1 MPHTRQAPQEVTVL
15 IRTRSPRA
23 LRPVVAAAALV
34 ALLALG
40 ACDSGDD
47 GAKSETRSGATGQ
60 IVAPG
65 KPGEKSRTLSPEE
78 AAKELPDNTP
88 NSSDYGYAAMMIT
101 HHSQALVMSELAP
114 DRAGSGQV
122 KRLAERINASQKPEI
137 GAMEGW
143 LKLNGGEEKA
153 KKEGGHDHGAMDMPG
168 MATDA
173 QLAKLRAAKGKA
185 FDELFISLMITH
197 HQGAVTMATDAL
209 SAGNNV
215 QLEEMAS
222 DVIAQQTSEINRMRS
237 L

>member
-1 MPHTRQAPQEVTVL
+1 ML
-15 IRTRSPRA
+15 IRTRSPRV
-23 LRPVVAAAALV
+23 LRPAVAAVAMV

-47 GAKSETRSGATGQ
+47 GKKSETKAETKSDATGQ
-60 IVAPG
+60 VVAPG

-78 AAKELPDNTP
+78 AAKEIPDNTP
-88 NSSDYGYAAMMIT
+88 NSSDYGYATMMIQ
-101 HHSQALVMSELAP
+101 HHGQALVMTELAP
-114 DRAGSGQV
+114 DRAGSSQV
-122 KRLAERINASQKPEI
+122 KRLAERISASQKPEI

-153 KKEGGHDHGAMDMPG
+153 KKEGGHDHGGMDMPG

-185 FDELFISLMITH
+185 FDDLFISLMVTH
-197 HQGAVTMATDAL
+197 HQGAVTMATEAL
-209 SAGNNV
+209 SGGNNV

>member
-1 MPHTRQAPQEVTVL
+1 ML

-23 LRPVVAAAALV
+23 LRPVVAAAALA

-47 GAKSETRSGATGQ
+47 EQKSETKSGATGQ

-65 KPGEKSRTLSPEE
+65 KPGEKSRTPPGGGGEGDT
-78 AAKELPDNTP
+78 DNTP
-88 NSSDYGYAAMMIT
+88 NSSDFGYATMMIQ
-101 HHSQALVMSELAP
+101 HHSQALVMTELAP
-114 DRAGSGQV
+114 DRAGSSQI
-122 KRLAERINASQKPEI
+122 KRLAERIAASQKPEI

-143 LKLNGGEEKA
+143 LKINGGEEKA
-153 KKEGGHDHGAMDMPG
+153 KKEGGHDHGSMDMPG
-168 MATDA
+168 MATEA

-185 FDELFISLMITH
+185 FDDLFINLMVTH
-197 HQGAVTMATDAL
+197 HQGAVTMATEAL
-209 SAGNNV
+209 SGGNNV

>member
-1 MPHTRQAPQEVTVL
+1 ML

-23 LRPVVAAAALV
+23 LRPVVAAAAVV

-47 GAKSETRSGATGQ
+47 DAKSETKSGATG

-88 NSSDYGYAAMMIT
+88 NSADFGYATMMIT
-101 HHSQALVMSELAP
+101 HHSQALVMTDLAP

-168 MATDA
+168 MATEA

>member
-1 MPHTRQAPQEVTVL
+1 ML

-23 LRPVVAAAALV
+23 LRPLVAAAAMA

-40 ACDSGDD
+40 ACDSGD
-47 GAKSETRSGATGQ
+47 GEEKSETKSGATEQ

-78 AAKELPDNTP
+78 AAKEIPDNTP
-88 NSSDYGYAAMMIT
+88 NSSDFGYATMMIQ
-101 HHSQALVMSELAP
+101 HHSQALVMTELAP
-114 DRAGSGQV
+114 DRAGSSQI
-122 KRLAERINASQKPEI
+122 KRLAERIAASQKPEI

-143 LKLNGGEEKA
+143 LKINGGEEKA
-153 KKEGGHDHGAMDMPG
+153 KKEGGHDHGSMDMPG
-168 MATDA
+168 MATEA

-185 FDELFISLMITH
+185 FDDLFINLMVTH
-197 HQGAVTMATDAL
+197 HQGAVTMATEAL
-209 SAGNNV
+209 SGGNNV

>member
-1 MPHTRQAPQEVTVL
+1 ML

-23 LRPVVAAAALV
+23 LRPVVVAAALA

-47 GAKSETRSGATGQ
+47 GEKSETKSGAAGQ
-60 IVAPG
+60 VVAPG

-78 AAKELPDNTP
+78 AAKEIPDNTP
-88 NSSDYGYAAMMIT
+88 NSSDFGYATMMIQ
-101 HHSQALVMSELAP
+101 HHSQALVMTELAP
-114 DRAGSGQV
+114 DRAGSGQI
-122 KRLAERINASQKPEI
+122 KRLAERIAASQKPEI

-143 LKLNGGEEKA
+143 IKLNGGEEKA
-153 KKEGGHDHGAMDMPG
+153 KKEGGHDHGSMTMPG

-185 FDELFISLMITH
+185 FDDLFISLMVTH
-197 HQGAVTMATDAL
+197 HQGAVTMATEAL
-209 SAGNNV
+209 SGGNNV
-215 QLEEMAS
+215 QLEEMAN

>member
-1 MPHTRQAPQEVTVL
+1 M
-15 IRTRSPRA
+15 IRTRSPRV
-23 LRPVVAAAALV
+23 LRPVVAAAAV
-34 ALLALG
+34 AALLALG

-47 GAKSETRSGATGQ
+47 GKKSETRNEATGQ
-60 IVAPG
+60 VVAPG

-78 AAKELPDNTP
+78 AAKEIPDNTP
-88 NSSDYGYAAMMIT
+88 NSSDFNYATMMIQ
-101 HHSQALVMSELAP
+101 HHSQALVMTELAP

-122 KRLAERINASQKPEI
+122 KRLAERISASQKPEI

-153 KKEGGHDHGAMDMPG
+153 KKEGGHEHGSMVMPG

-173 QLAKLRAAKGKA
+173 QLAKLRAAKGEA
-185 FDELFISLMITH
+185 FDDLFISLMVTH
-197 HQGAVTMATDAL
+197 HQGAVTMATEAL
-209 SAGNNV
+209 SGGKNI
-215 QLEEMAS
+215 QLEEMAN

>member
-1 MPHTRQAPQEVTVL
+1 MT
-15 IRTRSPRA
+15 
-23 LRPVVAAAALV
+23 

-40 ACDSGDD
+40 ACESGD
-47 GAKSETRSGATGQ
+47 AKSETKSAATGQ
-60 IVAPG
+60 VVAPG

-78 AAKELPDNTP
+78 AAKEVPDNTP
-88 NSSDYGYAAMMIT
+88 NSSDYGYATMMIT
-101 HHSQALVMSELAP
+101 HHSQALVMTALAP

-122 KRLAERINASQKPEI
+122 KRLAERVNASQKPEI

-153 KKEGGHDHGAMDMPG
+153 EKEGGHGDHGAMEMPG

-185 FDELFISLMITH
+185 FDDLFISLMVTH
-197 HQGAVTMATDAL
+197 HQGAVTMATEAL
-209 SAGNNV
+209 SGGNNV

>member
-1 MPHTRQAPQEVTVL
+1 MA
-15 IRTRSPRA
+15 
-23 LRPVVAAAALV
+23 

-47 GAKSETRSGATGQ
+47 GKKSETKSATGQ
-60 IVAPG
+60 VVAPG

-78 AAKELPDNTP
+78 AAKEIPDNTP
-88 NSSDYGYAAMMIT
+88 NSSDYGYATMMIQ
-101 HHSQALVMSELAP
+101 HHGQALVMTELAP
-114 DRAGSGQV
+114 DRAGSSKV
-122 KRLAERINASQKPEI
+122 KRLAERISASQKPEI

-153 KKEGGHDHGAMDMPG
+153 EKEGGHDHGGMDMPG

-185 FDELFISLMITH
+185 FDDLFISLMVTH
-197 HQGAVTMATDAL
+197 HQGAVTMATEAL
-209 SAGNNV
+209 SGGNNV

>member
-1 MPHTRQAPQEVTVL
+1 ML

-23 LRPVVAAAALV
+23 LRPVVAAAAVV

-47 GAKSETRSGATGQ
+47 AAKSETKSGATG

-88 NSSDYGYAAMMIT
+88 NSADFGYATMMIT
-101 HHSQALVMSELAP
+101 HHSQALVMTDLAP

-168 MATDA
+168 MATEA

>member
-1 MPHTRQAPQEVTVL
+1 ML

-23 LRPVVAAAALV
+23 LRPVVATVALAAL
-34 ALLALG
+34 LTLG

-47 GAKSETRSGATGQ
+47 DAKSETKSETKGGATGQ
-60 IVAPG
+60 VVAPG

-78 AAKELPDNTP
+78 AAKEIPDNTP
-88 NSSDYGYAAMMIT
+88 NSSDYGYATMMIT
-101 HHSQALVMSELAP
+101 HHSQALVMTGLAP

-143 LKLNGGEEKA
+143 LGLNGGEEKA
-153 KKEGGHDHGAMDMPG
+153 KKEGGHEHGGMEMPG
-168 MATDA
+168 MATEA

-185 FDELFISLMITH
+185 FDDLFISLMITH
-197 HQGAVTMATDAL
+197 HQGAVTMATEAL
-209 SAGNNV
+209 SGGNNV